1 MSLFFHYIELI
12 LRAIYTQLIKFNQTK
27 RKGCNMRFFVSFTI
41 SLMFL
46 LFMTQNTSLAIEPN
60 QWDNF
65 QGGTTQ
71 SWTSGAVNPNPPIV
85 VLTGGPA
92 GTDDV
97 YLLLTATGNQGA
109 GGRIAVYNQSQWAGN
124 YLTAGVTVVSMH
136 MNNFSTETLNMRIVM
151 RGAGGDFWSV
161 NPVVLSAQSGWQ
173 VVQFSLAAS
182 DLTGGANLAATL
194 GNVTQVRIIH
204 SVAGGYQGDIVDATL
219 GIDNITA
226 ADNPLPVE
234 LISFTANQAGRNIHL
249 GWSTASEINNSG
261 FEVERKSSTT
271 NAVWEKI
278 RFVSG
283 HGTTT
288 EVQSYSYSDQP
299 VNPDKYYYRL
309 KQIDFNGTFAYSST
323 IEVDFNLPMDFV
335 VNQNYPNPFNPNTTI
350 SWQSPVGSWQ
360 TLKVYDVLGKEVAV
374 LVDEFREAG
383 FHSISF
389 DATGFSSGIYFYKLQ
404 TENISMVKKFTLIR

>member
-1 MSLFFHYIELI
+1 MKL
-12 LRAIYTQLIKFNQTK
+12 
-27 RKGCNMRFFVSFTI
+27 FVSFTI

-92 GTDDV
+92 GIEDA

-109 GGRIAVYNQSQWAGN
+109 GGRIAVYNQSQWAGD

-136 MNNFSTETLNMRIVM
+136 LQNFSTSPLNMRIVI

-161 NPVVLSAQSGWQ
+161 NPVMLPAQSGWQ
-173 VVQFSLAAS
+173 VAPFSLAAS
-182 DLTGGANLAATL
+182 ELTGGANLNATL

-234 LISFTANQAGRNIHL
+234 LISFSANQAGRNIHL
-249 GWSTASEINNSG
+249 SWSTASEINNSG
-261 FEVERKSSTT
+261 FEVERKSSTANT
-271 NAVWEKI
+271 SWEKI
-278 RFVSG
+278 GFVRG
-283 HGTTT
+283 QGTTT
-288 EVQSYSYSDQP
+288 EEQSYSYSDQP

-309 KQIDFNGTFAYSST
+309 KQLDFDGTFAYSST
-323 IEVDFNLPMDFV
+323 IEIDFSLPVDFV
-335 VNQNYPNPFNPNTTI
+335 VNQNYPNPFNPSTTI

-360 TLKVYDVLGKEVAV
+360 TLKVYDLLGREVAT

-389 DATGFSSGIYFYKLQ
+389 DASGLSSGIYFYKLQ
-404 TENISMVKKFTLIR
+404 TENFSLVNKMMLIR